1 MSPRGRRATAR
12 AALDERLLRLSVMI
26 FDIDGTLTD
35 GRIFWVPGSGWT
47 QMYSV
52 RDGMGIKR
60 LQEVGV
66 EVAAI
71 SGGES
76 LSAQMRMQ
84 SLGIKHVHFGSQD
97 KVAHFELLLEALHVD
112 AERCG
117 YMGDELVDLPLLRAV
132 GFSAA
137 PPDAPREVRDQVD
150 FVPRRLAGHGAVRD
164 VCERVL
170 AARNAGSAA
179 KARYRRRPKQ

>member
-1 MSPRGRRATAR
+1 MNQDLEALKAR
-12 AALDERLLRLSVMI
+12 VSKLALMI

-35 GRIFWVPGSGWT
+35 GRIFWVPNSGWT

-60 LQEVGV
+60 LQEAGI

-71 SGGES
+71 SGGDS

-97 KVAHFELLLEALHVD
+97 KVAHFEKLLQLLRVTPEV
-112 AERCG
+112 CG
-117 YMGDELVDLPLLRAV
+117 YMADEVVDLPLLRAV

-137 PPDAPREVRDQVD
+137 PPEAPDEVRAAVHYVASRPAGNGAAREVCE
-150 FVPRRLAGHGAVRD
+150 FVL
-164 VCERVL
+164 
-170 AARNAGSAA
+170 RNRMS
-179 KARYRRRPKQ
+179 

>member
-1 MSPRGRRATAR
+1 MN
-12 AALDERLLRLSVMI
+12 LDLKSLEERVSRLSVMI

-35 GRIFWVPGSGWT
+35 GRIFWVPNSGWT

-60 LQEVGV
+60 LQEAGL

-71 SGGES
+71 SGGDS

-97 KVAHFELLLEALHVD
+97 KVAHFETLLGLLKVQ
-112 AERCG
+112 AENCG
-117 YMGDELVDLPLLRAV
+117 YMGDETVDLPLLRAV

-137 PPDAPREVRDQVD
+137 PPEAPDEVRGAVHYVAQKPAGFGAAREV
-150 FVPRRLAGHGAVRD
+150 
-164 VCERVL
+164 CEFILKHR
-170 AARNAGSAA
+170 
-179 KARYRRRPKQ
+179 KASR

>member
-1 MSPRGRRATAR
+1 MNQNLEALKAR
-12 AALDERLLRLSVMI
+12 VSRLSVMI

-35 GRIFWVPGSGWT
+35 GRIFWVPNSGWT

-60 LQEVGV
+60 LQEAGL

-71 SGGES
+71 SGGDS

-84 SLGIKHVHFGSQD
+84 SLGLKHVHFGSQD
-97 KVAHFELLLEALHVD
+97 KVAHFEKLLQLLNVTAD
-112 AERCG
+112 RCG
-117 YMGDELVDLPLLRAV
+117 YMGDELVDLPLLKAV

-137 PPDAPREVRDQVD
+137 PPESPDEVRSQVHYVAQRPAGFGAAREV
-150 FVPRRLAGHGAVRD
+150 
-164 VCERVL
+164 CEFILRHRQ
-170 AARNAGSAA
+170 A
-179 KARYRRRPKQ
+179 P

>member
-1 MSPRGRRATAR
+1 MNQNIESLKAR
-12 AALDERLLRLSVMI
+12 VARLSVMI

-35 GRIFWVPGSGWT
+35 GRIFWVPNSGWT

-60 LQEVGV
+60 LQEVGI

-71 SGGES
+71 SGGDS

-84 SLGIKHVHFGSQD
+84 SLGLKHVHFGSQD
-97 KVAHFELLLEALHVD
+97 KVAHFEKLLGLLGVS
-112 AERCG
+112 AEHCG
-117 YMGDELVDLPLLRAV
+117 YMGDEVVDLPLLKAV

-137 PPDAPREVRDQVD
+137 PPEAPDEVRAQVHYVAQRPAGFGAAREV
-150 FVPRRLAGHGAVRD
+150 
-164 VCERVL
+164 CEFILRH
-170 AARNAGSAA
+170 RQT
-179 KARYRRRPKQ
+179 P

>member
-1 MSPRGRRATAR
+1 VREDLEALKARVGR
-12 AALDERLLRLSVMI
+12 LQLMI

-35 GRIFWVPGSGWT
+35 GKLFWVPGSGWT
-47 QMYSV
+47 QQYSV

-60 LQEVGV
+60 LQQAGL

-71 SGGES
+71 SGGDS

-97 KVAHFELLLEALHVD
+97 KVAHFETLLTQLHVQ
-112 AERCG
+112 AEAAG
-117 YMGDELVDLPLLRAV
+117 YMGDELVDLPLLQAV

-137 PPDAPREVRDQVD
+137 PPEAPDEVRQAVHYVAQRPAGGGAAREV
-150 FVPRRLAGHGAVRD
+150 
-164 VCERVL
+164 CEFILKHRK
-170 AARNAGSAA
+170 G
-179 KARYRRRPKQ
+179 

>member
-1 MSPRGRRATAR
+1 MNFDLE
-12 AALDERLLRLSVMI
+12 ALKDRVSRLSVMI

-60 LQEVGV
+60 LQEAGI

-71 SGGES
+71 SGGDS

-84 SLGIKHVHFGSQD
+84 SLGIKHVRFGSQD
-97 KVAHFELLLEALHVD
+97 KVAHFEDLLTLLHVSAD
-112 AERCG
+112 RCG
-117 YMGDELVDLPLLRAV
+117 YMGDEVVDVPLLNAV

-137 PPDAPREVRDQVD
+137 PPEAPEEVRAAVHYVAQKAAGFGAGREV
-150 FVPRRLAGHGAVRD
+150 
-164 VCERVL
+164 CEFILRH
-170 AARNAGSAA
+170 RKPST
-179 KARYRRRPKQ
+179 

>member
-1 MSPRGRRATAR
+1 VNLSLDALKAR
-12 AALDERLLRLSVMI
+12 VARLRVMI

-35 GRIFWVPGSGWT
+35 GRIFWVPQSGWT
-47 QMYSV
+47 QQYSV

-60 LQEVGV
+60 LQEAGL

-71 SGGES
+71 SGGDS

-84 SLGIKHVHFGSQD
+84 SLGIQHVHFGSQD
-97 KVAHFELLLEALHVD
+97 KVAHFEQLLELLKVD
-112 AERCG
+112 AADCG

-137 PPDAPREVRDQVD
+137 PPESPDEVRASVHYVAQRPAGFGAAREVCD
-150 FVPRRLAGHGAVRD
+150 FILRHRAV
-164 VCERVL
+164 
-170 AARNAGSAA
+170 
-179 KARYRRRPKQ
+179 

>member
-1 MSPRGRRATAR
+1 MNQDLQQLAGRVS
-12 AALDERLLRLSVMI
+12 RLSVMI

-35 GRIFWVPGSGWT
+35 GRIFWVPNSGWT
-47 QMYSV
+47 QLYSV

-60 LQEVGV
+60 LQEAGL

-97 KVAHFELLLEALHVD
+97 KVAHFEKLLTILGVK
-112 AERCG
+112 AEHCG
-117 YMGDELVDLPLLRAV
+117 YMGDEVVDLPLLRAV
-132 GFSAA
+132 GFSATPPEA
-137 PPDAPREVRDQVD
+137 PDEVRGSVHYVAQRPAGMGAAREV
-150 FVPRRLAGHGAVRD
+150 
-164 VCERVL
+164 CEFILKHRKT
-170 AARNAGSAA
+170 G
-179 KARYRRRPKQ
+179 

>member
-1 MSPRGRRATAR
+1 MNLDLD
-12 AALDERLLRLSVMI
+12 ALKQRVSRLSVMI

-35 GRIFWVPGSGWT
+35 GKIFWVPGSGWT
-47 QMYSV
+47 QQYSV
-52 RDGMGIKR
+52 RDGVGIKR
-60 LQEVGV
+60 LQDAGL

-84 SLGIKHVHFGSQD
+84 SLGIKHVHFGSRD
-97 KVAHFELLLEALHVD
+97 KVAHFEKLLEILRMP

-117 YMGDELVDLPLLRAV
+117 YMGDEIVDLPLLRAV

-137 PPDAPREVRDQVD
+137 PPESPDEVRSAVHYVANKPAGAGAAREVSEFILR
-150 FVPRRLAGHGAVRD
+150 H
-164 VCERVL
+164 
-170 AARNAGSAA
+170 
-179 KARYRRRPKQ
+179 RPPAS

>member
-1 MSPRGRRATAR
+1 MNLDLDALRAR
-12 AALDERLLRLSVMI
+12 VSKLSVMI

-35 GRIFWVPGSGWT
+35 GRLFWVPGSGWT

-60 LQEVGV
+60 LQEAGL

-97 KVAHFELLLEALHVD
+97 KVARFERLLEILQVSAD
-112 AERCG
+112 RCG
-117 YMGDELVDLPLLRAV
+117 YMGDEVVDIPLLKAV

-137 PPDAPREVRDQVD
+137 PPESPDEVRAVVHYVAQKPAGAGAAREVSEFILRH
-150 FVPRRLAGHGAVRD
+150 RA
-164 VCERVL
+164 
-170 AARNAGSAA
+170 SAI
-179 KARYRRRPKQ
+179 

>member
-1 MSPRGRRATAR
+1 MNQDLEALKAR
-12 AALDERLLRLSVMI
+12 VSRLSVMI

-47 QMYSV
+47 QLYSV

-60 LQEVGV
+60 LQETGI

-71 SGGES
+71 SGGDS

-97 KVAHFELLLEALHVD
+97 KIAHFEKLLGLLNVK
-112 AERCG
+112 AEDCG
-117 YMGDELVDLPLLRAV
+117 YMGDEVVDLPLLRAV
-132 GFSAA
+132 GFSATVPEA
-137 PPDAPREVRDQVD
+137 PDEVRGSVHYVATRPAGNGAAREV
-150 FVPRRLAGHGAVRD
+150 
-164 VCERVL
+164 CEFILKHKR
-170 AARNAGSAA
+170 
-179 KARYRRRPKQ
+179 

>member
-1 MSPRGRRATAR
+1 VSLDLE
-12 AALDERLLRLSVMI
+12 ALKQRVSRLSVMI

-35 GRIFWVPGSGWT
+35 GRIFWVPNSGWT

-60 LQEVGV
+60 LQEAGL

-71 SGGES
+71 SGGDS

-84 SLGIKHVHFGSQD
+84 SLGIQHVHFGSVD
-97 KVAHFELLLEALHVD
+97 KVAHFERLLGILQVKAEA
-112 AERCG
+112 CG
-117 YMGDELVDLPLLRAV
+117 YMADELVDLPLLRAV

-137 PPDAPREVRDQVD
+137 PPEAPDEVRAAVHLVSQR
-150 FVPRRLAGHGAVRD
+150 PAGHGAARE
-164 VCERVL
+164 VCEFILRHRKPL
-170 AARNAGSAA
+170 A
-179 KARYRRRPKQ
+179 P

>member
-1 MSPRGRRATAR
+1 MNFDLDQLKAR
-12 AALDERLLRLSVMI
+12 VSRLSVMI

-35 GRIFWVPGSGWT
+35 GRIFWVPNSGWT
-47 QMYSV
+47 QLYSV

-60 LQEVGV
+60 LQEAGL

-71 SGGES
+71 SGGDS

-97 KVAHFELLLEALHVD
+97 KIAHFQTLLTLLNVR
-112 AERCG
+112 AEHCG
-117 YMGDELVDLPLLRAV
+117 YMGDEVVDLPLLNAV

-137 PPDAPREVRDQVD
+137 PPEAPDEVRAAVHYVANRPAGFAAAREVCEFILKHRNAPR
-150 FVPRRLAGHGAVRD
+150 
-164 VCERVL
+164 
-170 AARNAGSAA
+170 
-179 KARYRRRPKQ
+179 

>member
-1 MSPRGRRATAR
+1 MNLDQE
-12 AALDERLLRLSVMI
+12 ALRERLARLSVMI

-60 LQEVGV
+60 LQEAGL

-71 SGGES
+71 SGGDS

-84 SLGIKHVHFGSQD
+84 SLGIKHVHFGSSD
-97 KVAHFELLLEALHVD
+97 KVKHFESLLELLKVS
-112 AERCG
+112 AEACG
-117 YMGDELVDLPLLRAV
+117 YMGDEVVDLPLLRAV

-137 PPDAPREVRDQVD
+137 PPESPDEVRAAVHYVAQRPAGNGAAREV
-150 FVPRRLAGHGAVRD
+150 
-164 VCERVL
+164 CELILKHRKP
-170 AARNAGSAA
+170 A
-179 KARYRRRPKQ
+179 P

>member
-1 MSPRGRRATAR
+1 MNHDLESLKAR
-12 AALDERLLRLSVMI
+12 VARLSVMI

-35 GRIFWVPGSGWT
+35 GRIFWVPNSGWT

-60 LQEVGV
+60 LQEAGL

-71 SGGES
+71 SGGDS

-97 KVAHFELLLEALHVD
+97 KVAHFEKLLELLKVS
-112 AERCG
+112 AEHCG
-117 YMGDELVDLPLLRAV
+117 YMGDEVVDLPLLKAV

-137 PPDAPREVRDQVD
+137 PPESPDEVRAQVHYVAQRPAGFGAAREV
-150 FVPRRLAGHGAVRD
+150 
-164 VCERVL
+164 CEFILRH
-170 AARNAGSAA
+170 RQT
-179 KARYRRRPKQ
+179 P

>member
-1 MSPRGRRATAR
+1 MNQNLESLKAR
-12 AALDERLLRLSVMI
+12 VSKLSVMI

-35 GRIFWVPGSGWT
+35 GRIFWVPNSGWT

-60 LQEVGV
+60 LQEAGL

-71 SGGES
+71 SGGDS

-97 KVAHFELLLEALHVD
+97 KVAHFEKLLELLQVTAD
-112 AERCG
+112 RCG
-117 YMGDELVDLPLLRAV
+117 YMGDELVDLPLLKAV

-137 PPDAPREVRDQVD
+137 PPESPDEVRSQVHYVAQRPAGFGAGREV
-150 FVPRRLAGHGAVRD
+150 
-164 VCERVL
+164 CEFILRHRQ
-170 AARNAGSAA
+170 A
-179 KARYRRRPKQ
+179 P

>member
-1 MSPRGRRATAR
+1 M
-12 AALDERLLRLSVMI
+12 V

-35 GRIFWVPGSGWT
+35 GHIFWVPGSGWT
-47 QMYSV
+47 QEYSV

-60 LQEVGV
+60 LQEAGL

-71 SGGES
+71 SGGDS

-84 SLGIKHVHFGSQD
+84 SLGIKHVHFGSVD
-97 KVAHFELLLEALHVD
+97 KVAHFERLLEQLKVG
-112 AERCG
+112 AENCG

-137 PPDAPREVRDQVD
+137 PPESPDEVRAAVHYVAQRPAGDGAAREV
-150 FVPRRLAGHGAVRD
+150 
-164 VCERVL
+164 CEFILRHRKP
-170 AARNAGSAA
+170 A
-179 KARYRRRPKQ
+179 P

>member
-1 MSPRGRRATAR
+1 MNQNLESLKAR
-12 AALDERLLRLSVMI
+12 VSKLSVMI

-35 GRIFWVPGSGWT
+35 GRIFWVPNSGWT

-60 LQEVGV
+60 LQEAGL

-71 SGGES
+71 SGGDS

-97 KVAHFELLLEALHVD
+97 KVAHFEKLLELLQVTAD
-112 AERCG
+112 RCG
-117 YMGDELVDLPLLRAV
+117 YMGDELVDLPLLKAV

-137 PPDAPREVRDQVD
+137 PPESPDEVRSQVHYVAQRPAGFGAGREV
-150 FVPRRLAGHGAVRD
+150 
-164 VCERVL
+164 CEFILRH
-170 AARNAGSAA
+170 RQT
-179 KARYRRRPKQ
+179 P

>member
-1 MSPRGRRATAR
+1 MNLSLDALKAR
-12 AALDERLLRLSVMI
+12 VARLRVMI

-35 GRIFWVPGSGWT
+35 GRIFWVPQSGWT
-47 QMYSV
+47 QQYSV

-60 LQEVGV
+60 LQEAGL

-71 SGGES
+71 SGGDS

-84 SLGIKHVHFGSQD
+84 SLGIQHVHFGSQD
-97 KVAHFELLLEALHVD
+97 KVAHFEQLLELLKVD
-112 AERCG
+112 AADCG

-137 PPDAPREVRDQVD
+137 PPESPDEVRASVHYVAQRPAGFGAAREVCD
-150 FVPRRLAGHGAVRD
+150 FILRHRAV
-164 VCERVL
+164 
-170 AARNAGSAA
+170 
-179 KARYRRRPKQ
+179 

>member
-1 MSPRGRRATAR
+1 MNQNIESLKAR
-12 AALDERLLRLSVMI
+12 VSRLSVMI

-35 GRIFWVPGSGWT
+35 GRIFWVPNSGWT

-60 LQEVGV
+60 LQEVGI

-71 SGGES
+71 SGGDS

-97 KVAHFELLLEALHVD
+97 KVAHFERLLTLLGVS

-117 YMGDELVDLPLLRAV
+117 YMGDEVVDLPLLRAV

-137 PPDAPREVRDQVD
+137 PPEAPDEVRAQVHYVAQRPAGFGAAREV
-150 FVPRRLAGHGAVRD
+150 
-164 VCERVL
+164 CEFILRHRQ
-170 AARNAGSAA
+170 A
-179 KARYRRRPKQ
+179 P

>member
-1 MSPRGRRATAR
+1 MNQNLEALKAR
-12 AALDERLLRLSVMI
+12 VSRLSVMI

-35 GRIFWVPGSGWT
+35 GRIFWVPNSGWT

-60 LQEVGV
+60 LQEAGL

-71 SGGES
+71 SGGDS

-97 KVAHFELLLEALHVD
+97 KVAHFEKLLELLKVS
-112 AERCG
+112 AEHCG
-117 YMGDELVDLPLLRAV
+117 YMGDELVDLPLLKAV

-137 PPDAPREVRDQVD
+137 PPEAPDEVRSQVHYVAQRPAGFGAGREV
-150 FVPRRLAGHGAVRD
+150 
-164 VCERVL
+164 CEFILRH
-170 AARNAGSAA
+170 RQG
-179 KARYRRRPKQ
+179 P

>member
-1 MSPRGRRATAR
+1 VSLDLD
-12 AALDERLLRLSVMI
+12 ALKERVSRLSVMI

-35 GRIFWVPGSGWT
+35 GRIFWVPNSGWT

-60 LQEVGV
+60 LQLAGL

-71 SGGES
+71 SGGDS

-84 SLGIKHVHFGSQD
+84 SLGIRHVHFGSQD
-97 KVAHFELLLEALHVD
+97 KVAHFEKLLAILKVQPEH
-112 AERCG
+112 CG
-117 YMGDELVDLPLLRAV
+117 YMGDETVDLPLLRAV

-137 PPDAPREVRDQVD
+137 PPEAPDEVRATVHYVAQKPAGFGAAREV
-150 FVPRRLAGHGAVRD
+150 
-164 VCERVL
+164 CEFILRH
-170 AARNAGSAA
+170 RNPPA
-179 KARYRRRPKQ
+179 

>member
-1 MSPRGRRATAR
+1 MNFDLESLKSRVS
-12 AALDERLLRLSVMI
+12 RLSVMI

-35 GRIFWVPGSGWT
+35 GRIFWVPNSGWT

-60 LQEVGV
+60 LQEVGI

-71 SGGES
+71 SGGDS

-84 SLGIKHVHFGSQD
+84 SLGLKHVHFGSQD
-97 KVAHFELLLEALHVD
+97 KVAHFEKLLALLNVSAD
-112 AERCG
+112 RCG
-117 YMGDELVDLPLLRAV
+117 YMGDEVVDLPLLKAV

-137 PPDAPREVRDQVD
+137 PPEAPDEVRAQVHYVAQKAAGFGAAREV
-150 FVPRRLAGHGAVRD
+150 
-164 VCERVL
+164 CEFILRH
-170 AARNAGSAA
+170 RQS
-179 KARYRRRPKQ
+179 PTT

>member
-1 MSPRGRRATAR
+1 VNQDLEALKIRVAR
-12 AALDERLLRLSVMI
+12 LRLMI

-35 GRIFWVPGSGWT
+35 GKLFWVPGSGWT
-47 QMYSV
+47 QQYSV

-71 SGGES
+71 SGGDS

-97 KVAHFELLLEALHVD
+97 KVAHFERLLSVLQVAPENA
-112 AERCG
+112 G
-117 YMGDELVDLPLLRAV
+117 YMGDETVDLPLLRAV

-137 PPDAPREVRDQVD
+137 PPEAPEEVRGAVHYVAQRPAGGGAAREV
-150 FVPRRLAGHGAVRD
+150 
-164 VCERVL
+164 CEFILKHRPP
-170 AARNAGSAA
+170 AR
-179 KARYRRRPKQ
+179 

>member
-1 MSPRGRRATAR
+1 MNFSLDALKAR
-12 AALDERLLRLSVMI
+12 VAKLRVMI

-47 QMYSV
+47 QQYSV

-60 LQEVGV
+60 LQEAGL

-71 SGGES
+71 SGGDS

-84 SLGIKHVHFGSQD
+84 SLGIKHVHFGSSD
-97 KVAHFELLLEALHVD
+97 KVAHFEQLLSLLHVS
-112 AERCG
+112 AEACG
-117 YMGDELVDLPLLRAV
+117 YMGDEVVDIPLLRAV

-137 PPDAPREVRDQVD
+137 PPESPDEVRSLVHYVAQKPAGFGAGREV
-150 FVPRRLAGHGAVRD
+150 
-164 VCERVL
+164 CEFILRHR
-170 AARNAGSAA
+170 AT
-179 KARYRRRPKQ
+179 P

>member
-1 MSPRGRRATAR
+1 MNQNLEALKAR
-12 AALDERLLRLSVMI
+12 VSRLSVMI

-35 GRIFWVPGSGWT
+35 GRIFWVPNSGWT

-60 LQEVGV
+60 LQEAGL

-71 SGGES
+71 SGGDS

-97 KVAHFELLLEALHVD
+97 KVAHFEKLLELLQVP
-112 AERCG
+112 AEQCG

-137 PPDAPREVRDQVD
+137 PPESPDEVRASVHYVAQRAAGFGAAREV
-150 FVPRRLAGHGAVRD
+150 
-164 VCERVL
+164 CEFILRHR
-170 AARNAGSAA
+170 AR
-179 KARYRRRPKQ
+179 P

>member
-1 MSPRGRRATAR
+1 MNQNIESLKAR
-12 AALDERLLRLSVMI
+12 VNRLSVMI

-35 GRIFWVPGSGWT
+35 GRIFWVPNSGWT

-60 LQEVGV
+60 LQEAGM

-71 SGGES
+71 SGGDS

-97 KVAHFELLLEALHVD
+97 KVAHFETLLELLMVTP
-112 AERCG
+112 ERCG
-117 YMGDELVDLPLLRAV
+117 YMGDELVDLPLLQAV

-137 PPDAPREVRDQVD
+137 PPEAPDEVRSRVHYVAQRAAGFGAAREVCEFILRHRR
-150 FVPRRLAGHGAVRD
+150 VP
-164 VCERVL
+164 
-170 AARNAGSAA
+170 
-179 KARYRRRPKQ
+179 

>member
-1 MSPRGRRATAR
+1 MNLDLDALRAR
-12 AALDERLLRLSVMI
+12 VSKLSVMI

-35 GRIFWVPGSGWT
+35 GRLFWVPGSGWT

-60 LQEVGV
+60 LQQAGL

-84 SLGIKHVHFGSQD
+84 SLGIKHVHFASQD
-97 KVAHFELLLEALHVD
+97 KVAHFERLLEILKVP

-117 YMGDELVDLPLLRAV
+117 YMGDEVVDVPLLKAV

-137 PPDAPREVRDQVD
+137 PPESAEEVRAVVHYLAQKPAGAGAAREVSEFILRH
-150 FVPRRLAGHGAVRD
+150 R
-164 VCERVL
+164 
-170 AARNAGSAA
+170 AAAI
-179 KARYRRRPKQ
+179 

>member
-1 MSPRGRRATAR
+1 MNQDLESLKAR
-12 AALDERLLRLSVMI
+12 VRHLSVMI

-35 GRIFWVPGSGWT
+35 GRIFWVPNSGWT

-60 LQEVGV
+60 LQEVGI

-71 SGGES
+71 SGGDS

-84 SLGIKHVHFGSQD
+84 SLGLRHVHFGSQD
-97 KVAHFELLLEALHVD
+97 KVAHFERLLELLKVS

-117 YMGDELVDLPLLRAV
+117 YMGDEVVDLPLLKAV

-137 PPDAPREVRDQVD
+137 PPDAAHEVREAVHYVAQRQAGFGAAREV
-150 FVPRRLAGHGAVRD
+150 
-164 VCERVL
+164 CEFILRH
-170 AARNAGSAA
+170 RSPSG
-179 KARYRRRPKQ
+179 

>member
-1 MSPRGRRATAR
+1 MNADLEALKVRVAR
-12 AALDERLLRLSVMI
+12 ISLMI

-35 GRIFWVPGSGWT
+35 GRIFWVPNSGWT

-60 LQEVGV
+60 LQEAGL

-71 SGGES
+71 SGGDS

-84 SLGIKHVHFGSQD
+84 SLGIKHVHFGSVD
-97 KVAHFELLLEALHVD
+97 KVANFERLLELLKVAPEN
-112 AERCG
+112 CG
-117 YMGDELVDLPLLRAV
+117 YMGDEVVDLPLLKAV

-137 PPDAPREVRDQVD
+137 PPEAPDEVRSQVHYVANKPAGLGAGREV
-150 FVPRRLAGHGAVRD
+150 
-164 VCERVL
+164 CEFILRHR
-170 AARNAGSAA
+170 A
-179 KARYRRRPKQ
+179 